1 MRTIG
6 KMGLPVLAMIVG
18 MGMVV
23 SALVM
28 SNTLTYT
35 NQVAGVTL
43 SSTWSDGTR
52 VLGAEND
59 FSVTYSSP
67 AGTPS
72 AVIIFE
78 FNMTGI
84 VPSAVSLAYWTGTA
98 WVNTTFVQTSPNTI
112 QGSTMT
118 IPAGP
123 SSGGFNYALWY
134 NLPGTYTMKIW
145 AG

>member
-1 MRTIG
+1 MKLRNSIG
-6 KMGLPVLAMIVG
+6 MPILAILVG
-18 MGMVV
+18 FGMVV
-23 SALVM
+23 SALVL

-35 NQVAGVTL
+35 NQVSGITL
-43 SSTWSDGTR
+43 SSTWSDGTK

-59 FSVTYSSP
+59 FTVSYTSP

-84 VPSAVSLAYWTGTA
+84 VPSVVSLAYWTGTV
-98 WVNTTFVQTSPNTI
+98 WVNTTFTQTSSNTI

-118 IPAGP
+118 IPAGA

-134 NLPGTYTMKIW
+134 NAPGTYTMKVW

>member
-1 MRTIG
+1 MRAKGSIV
-6 KMGLPVLAMIVG
+6 MPILAILVGFGMIVSA
-18 MGMVV
+18 VV
-23 SALVM
+23 L

-35 NQVAGVTL
+35 NQVSGITL
-43 SSTWSDGTR
+43 SSTWSDGAR

-67 AGTPS
+67 SGTPS
-72 AVIIFE
+72 AVIVFE

-84 VPSAVSLAYWTGTA
+84 VPSAVSLAYWTGTV
-98 WVNTTFVQTSPNTI
+98 WLNTTFIQTSSNTI

-134 NLPGTYTMKIW
+134 NLPGTYTMKVW